1 MYVYIRV
8 YTLLVYIHV
17 YIGQNQ
23 VYITTLHHSVNFVLI
38 ACNYQSVCVDSCL
51 LCSQHDCSHGSQAE
65 PPLHSALCY
74 VEE

>member
-23 VYITTLHHSVNFVLI
+23 VYITTLVTMASKEE
-38 ACNYQSVCVDSCL
+38 L
-51 LCSQHDCSHGSQAE
+51 LDKSFNKITNNHYECIHCGMHLKSSGILRRCAHLAG
-65 PPLHSALCY
+65 
-74 VEE
+74 

>member
-23 VYITTLHHSVNFVLI
+23 VYITTLIKRLCHVHAVERKILI
-38 ACNYQSVCVDSCL
+38 TD
-51 LCSQHDCSHGSQAE
+51 D
-65 PPLHSALCY
+65 
-74 VEE
+74 

>member
-23 VYITTLHHSVNFVLI
+23 VYITTLLIILTHLEQTKPDYECSILLSEKITTHHFK
-38 ACNYQSVCVDSCL
+38 A
-51 LCSQHDCSHGSQAE
+51 GGA
-65 PPLHSALCY
+65 
-74 VEE
+74 